1 MKDILSISVFEKTQ
15 ENISIFKNTNS
26 LINGSRYLMSI
37 RPDDIMLKI
46 YGVNEITSWNIIS
59 SLNLLFSIKD
69 VIIKDL
75 EEHKLLMEWKKSEW
89 KKKIEEDELLKV
101 LREVRN
107 HNIHIEVWDNTV
119 KNYRG
124 KIGSKALDN
133 LKEVDLGDNVF
144 FKPID
149 FSNMEKLKNVKIHG
163 AINSQDIEWFNIQS
177 SMYSASDLICEAR
190 ERYAYYISKFINEE
204 IQNK

>member
-15 ENISIFKNTNS
+15 KNISIFKNTNS

-37 RPDDIMLKI
+37 KPDNIMLKI
-46 YGVNEITSWNIIS
+46 YGVNEINSWSIIS

-89 KKKIEEDELLKV
+89 KKKVEEDELLKV
-101 LREVRN
+101 LREIRN
-107 HNIHIEVWDNTV
+107 HNIHVEVWNNPV

-124 KIGSKALDN
+124 KIGNKTLDN
-133 LKEVDLGDNVF
+133 FKEVDLGDHVF
-144 FKPID
+144 FKHID
-149 FSNMEKLKNVKIHG
+149 FSNMKKLKNVKKYG
-163 AINSQDIEWFNIQS
+163 AINSQDIEWFNMQS
-177 SMYSASDLICEAR
+177 SIFSASDLICEAR
-190 ERYAYYISKFINEE
+190 ERYAYYISEFINEE